1 MSGYTILCMF
11 LIYGFVGWLI
21 ETIYTVVTTK
31 KLVNK
36 GFLQGP
42 ILVAY
47 GLAPVAVSAALL
59 PFEALDGWITYP
71 LTVIISF
78 AAAFVFEFSSA
89 KVYEKIFSA
98 SAWDR
103 EGSRQTLI
111 KNLVLGTALSLV
123 MIFVQPQL
131 NKLINST
138 ISYKMLLFLTV
149 ALLVLFC
156 DVIYST
162 FESINIKT
170 KISAAKEIE
179 QMLNSAN
186 PDESIKIYAKT
197 DSLGDKREEFDKKA
211 AKYKRFIV
219 SNNFAYSRLNN
230 AYPLLSQEQNLKLL
244 EDLRYMYYLISK
256 N

>member
-11 LIYGFVGWLI
+11 LVYGFIGWI
-21 ETIYTVVTTK
+21 FETIYTLSKTK

-47 GLAPVAVSAALL
+47 GLAPVAVSAALI
-59 PFEALDGWITYP
+59 PFEALGGWITYP

-78 AAAFVFEFSSA
+78 AAVFVFEFSSA

-98 SAWDR
+98 NAWSR
-103 EGSRQTLI
+103 ENS
-111 KNLVLGTALSLV
+111 KSNLVKNIILGVSLSLV
-123 MIFVQPQL
+123 MIFVQPWL
-131 NKLINST
+131 TKLINST
-138 ISYKMLLFLTV
+138 ISHKMLLFLTAV
-149 ALLVLFC
+149 LLVLFV
-156 DVIYST
+156 DTVYSVL
-162 FESINIKT
+162 ESINIKT
-170 KISAAKEIE
+170 KISSAKEIE
-179 QMLNSAN
+179 QILNEAN

-197 DSLGDKREEFDKKA
+197 DSLGDNRAEFDKKV

-219 SNNFAYSRLNN
+219 SNNFVYSRLND
-230 AYPLLSQEQNLKLL
+230 AYPLLSQEENLKLL

>member
-11 LIYGFVGWLI
+11 LVYGFVGWLI

-47 GLAPVAVSAALL
+47 GLAPVAVSAALI

-78 AAAFVFEFSSA
+78 AAAFVFEFTSA
-89 KVYEKIFSA
+89 LVFKKMFSKD
-98 SAWDR
+98 AWDR
-103 EGSRQTLI
+103 QNSKSNLI

-123 MIFVQPQL
+123 MILVQPQL
-131 NKLINST
+131 DKLINST

-149 ALLVLFC
+149 ALLLLVI
-156 DVIYST
+156 DVIYSL

-186 PDESIKIYAKT
+186 PDDSIKIYAKT
-197 DSLGDKREEFDKKA
+197 DSLGEKREEFDKKV

-230 AYPLLSQEQNLKLL
+230 AYPLLNQEQNLKLL
-244 EDLRYMYYLISK
+244 EDLRYMYYLINK
-256 N
+256 K